1 MEWLLLLVLLVVLLG
16 VLEWA
21 LKFIS
26 LMLRF
31 LFLGVMYSI
40 SYLRLRRLEEQMRE
54 SDRSERDAAR

>member
-1 MEWLLLLVLLVVLLG
+1 MEFWLLLLVLLVVLFV

-26 LMLRF
+26 LLLRF
-31 LFLGVMYSI
+31 LFLGVMYLI

-54 SDRSERDAAR
+54 VRPK